1 MGLSKLENFLGNHI
15 EGFFNKRFASELEP
29 AELARALQ
37 KEIAQQADQ
46 LKGRTVSNLY
56 VFTLASEDYNRL
68 CAKRVKKELYTVA
81 EKEVIRIDA
90 YMDGELWL
98 EMRQSEA
105 LKTGNFE
112 LKSGEKAEERIES
125 DEPDTLVLER
135 SSLSNLQPLN
145 LPIDYRTASL
155 TVLQGPDEEAYLEF
169 GERKVYIGRR
179 DKNEFILT
187 DTQASRLHAWIAYER
202 HRHVLY
208 DAQSTNGTY
217 VGGERIEQHVLQD
230 GDEISIG
237 STLLVYEVI

>member
-1 MGLSKLENFLGNHI
+1 MGLGRLENFLENHI
-15 EGFFNKRFASELEP
+15 EGFFNKRFTSELELV
-29 AELARALQ
+29 ELMRALQ
-37 KEIAQQADQ
+37 REISQQAGQ
-46 LKGRTVSNLY
+46 TQERIVSNLY
-56 VFTLASEDYNRL
+56 VFTLAPDDYHRL
-68 CAKRVKKELYTVA
+68 CAKRVQSELRAVA
-81 EKEVIRIDA
+81 EKEIIREDA
-90 YMDGELWL
+90 YMDGELCL
-98 EMRQSEA
+98 EMRQSET

-112 LKSGEKAEERIES
+112 LSSGGKAEERIKS

-135 SSLSNLQPLN
+135 SSLSNLRPLN
-145 LPIDYRTASL
+145 PPVELKTVSL
-155 TVLQGPDEEAYLEF
+155 TVVQGPDADAYLEF
-169 GERKVYIGRR
+169 GERKIYIGRR

-217 VGGERIEQHVLQD
+217 IGGERIDRRVLQD

>member
-1 MGLSKLENFLGNHI
+1 MGLGKWENLLENHI

-29 AELARALQ
+29 VELARALQ
-37 KEIAQQADQ
+37 REISQQVSQSKD
-46 LKGRTVSNLY
+46 RTVPNLY
-56 VFTLASEDYNRL
+56 VFTLATDDYHRL
-68 CAKRVKKELYTVA
+68 CAKRVQKELYTVV
-81 EKEVIRIDA
+81 EKEVIKSDA
-90 YMDGELWL
+90 YMDGELCL
-98 EMRQSEA
+98 EMRQSET

-112 LKSGEKAEERIES
+112 LDSGKKAEERLES
-125 DEPDTLVLER
+125 DEPDTLVLQR
-135 SSLSNLQPLN
+135 SSLSSLRPLN
-145 LPIDYRTASL
+145 LPTDYKTVSL
-155 TVLQGPDEEAYLEF
+155 TVVQGPDEDAYLEF
-169 GERKVYIGRR
+169 GERKIYIGRR

-217 VGGERIEQHVLQD
+217 LGGKRVAQQVLQD